1 MYKKLDFCPSCKHS
15 IFDNLHI
22 AKDHLVSG
30 ESFAIVQCQMCHLLF
45 TNPRPSDSRLP
56 HYYESDDYVSH
67 NDNKNSLLDF
77 VYRVVRQVT
86 LRQKLK
92 SIKKYHT
99 SGSLLDFGAG
109 TGAFLQKAGADFDV
123 IGVEPSSNAVDHAPV
138 SIKTRIYEN
147 LSSYKSEQKFDVVT
161 MWHVL
166 EHLPNLGASFREIK
180 DRLSKKGHL
189 FIAVPNPNSWDSN
202 YYGTHWAGYDVPR
215 HLYHFSKKAMDT
227 FLKPYGL
234 RILETKP
241 MTFDA
246 YYVSMLSERH
256 LNNPYSFM
264 RGLYIG
270 YRSNKSAY
278 TSQQYSS
285 LLYVIGA

>member
-67 NDNKNSLLDF
+67 KDNKNSLLDF

-270 YRSNKSAY
+270 YRSNKSAH
-278 TSQQYSS
+278 TSRQYSS
-285 LLYVIGA
+285 LLYVIGT